1 MLIFGQKYFSAKLKF
16 QRTKNPKNLKTLKLN
31 LKTEIT
37 SAIDLKQQL
46 LLQLR
51 RIMSRQGKERGT
63 SLFTQSFAV
72 SAEVLIISVNFFF
85 LGFVLYLSGMPY
97 VQRAKLKE
105 DGDAT
110 TAASQGKEVED
121 I

>member
-1 MLIFGQKYFSAKLKF
+1 M
-16 QRTKNPKNLKTLKLN
+16 KTLKLN

-51 RIMSRQGKERGT
+51 RIMSRRVIERGT
-63 SLFTQSFAV
+63 SPFTQRFSV
-72 SAEVLIISVNFFF
+72 SSEVLIIFVNFFF

-110 TAASQGKEVED
+110 TAASQGKEVEEV
-121 I
+121 